1 MSVRPIL
8 VSTLPNFAPSK
19 SYSGFREK
27 EIGVEMKHVFV
38 NLAVFKV
45 AWTAVVVS
53 AAAGAPVIGVIAVA
67 IAVGIHL
74 WSNEN
79 PDNEIRL
86 LFIAATMGFAWESVL
101 VLASL
106 LEYSS
111 GNWVS
116 GLAPYWIV
124 SMWVLFATTLNVG
137 MRWLRRSTAIAA
149 VAGAI
154 GGPLAF
160 FAGASIGAVE
170 LVSPA
175 IALIAIGFGWAVMLP
190 LLVKLAVWLED
201 GHRLVEQ
208 SA

>member
-1 MSVRPIL
+1 
-8 VSTLPNFAPSK
+8 
-19 SYSGFREK
+19 
-27 EIGVEMKHVFV
+27 MKHVFV

-53 AAAGAPVIGVIAVA
+53 AAAGVPVVGAIAVA
-67 IAVGIHL
+67 IAVGIRL
-74 WSNEN
+74 WSCDN
-79 PDNEIRL
+79 PEAEIRL
-86 LFIAATMGFAWESVL
+86 LLVAATMGLAWESTL
-101 VLASL
+101 VLAGL

-111 GNWVS
+111 GTWMP

-124 SMWVLFATTLNVG
+124 AMWILFATTLNSG

-170 LVSPA
+170 LASPV
-175 IALIAIGFGWAVMLP
+175 IALISIGIGWAVMLP
-190 LLVKLAVWLED
+190 FLVKLAIRLD
-201 GHRLVEQ
+201 DSQRLVGQ

>member
-1 MSVRPIL
+1 
-8 VSTLPNFAPSK
+8 
-19 SYSGFREK
+19 
-27 EIGVEMKHVFV
+27 MKLAFI
-38 NLAVFKV
+38 NLAVFKA

-53 AAAGAPVIGVIAVA
+53 AAAGTPVIGVIAVA
-67 IAVGIHL
+67 TAVGIHL
-74 WSNEN
+74 WYSDN
-79 PDNEIRL
+79 PETEISL
-86 LFIAATMGFAWESVL
+86 LLAAAALGFGWESVL
-101 VLASL
+101 VLVGL
-106 LEYSS
+106 VEYSS
-111 GNWVS
+111 GNWMP

-137 MRWLRRSTAIAA
+137 MRWLRRSTTIAA

-175 IALIAIGFGWAVMLP
+175 IALIAIGIGWAVMLP

>member
-1 MSVRPIL
+1 
-8 VSTLPNFAPSK
+8 
-19 SYSGFREK
+19 
-27 EIGVEMKHVFV
+27 MKHVIV

-45 AWTAVVVS
+45 AWTAVVIS

-74 WSNEN
+74 WSCDN
-79 PDNEIRL
+79 PDSEIRL
-86 LFIAATMGFAWESVL
+86 LFVAATMGFAWESVL
-101 VLASL
+101 VIAGL

-111 GNWVS
+111 GNWAF
-116 GLAPYWIV
+116 GPAPYWIV

-137 MRWLRRSTAIAA
+137 MRWLRRGTAIAA

-175 IALIAIGFGWAVMLP
+175 VALIAIGLGWAVMLP
-190 LLVKLAVWLED
+190 LLVKLAVWLDD

>member
-1 MSVRPIL
+1 
-8 VSTLPNFAPSK
+8 
-19 SYSGFREK
+19 
-27 EIGVEMKHVFV
+27 MKHVLV
-38 NLAVFKV
+38 NLAVFKA
-45 AWTAVVVS
+45 AWTAVVIS
-53 AAAGAPVIGVIAVA
+53 AAAGAPVIGVVAVA
-67 IAVGIHL
+67 TAVAIHL

-86 LFIAATMGFAWESVL
+86 LFVAAAMGFAWESAL
-101 VLASL
+101 VLAGL

-124 SMWVLFATTLNVG
+124 AMWILFATTLNVG
-137 MRWLRRSTAIAA
+137 MRWLRRSTAVAA
-149 VAGAI
+149 AAGAI

-175 IALIAIGFGWAVMLP
+175 IALFAIGIGWAVMLP
-190 LLVKLAVWLED
+190 LLVKLAIWLD
-201 GHRLVEQ
+201 GSQPLVEQ

>member
-1 MSVRPIL
+1 
-8 VSTLPNFAPSK
+8 
-19 SYSGFREK
+19 
-27 EIGVEMKHVFV
+27 MKHVLV

-53 AAAGAPVIGVIAVA
+53 AAAGAPVIGAIAVA

-74 WSNEN
+74 WSSEN

-86 LFIAATMGFAWESVL
+86 LLAAASLGFAWESFL
-101 VLASL
+101 VLAGF

-124 SMWVLFATTLNVG
+124 AMWVLFATTLNVG

-160 FAGASIGAVE
+160 FAGSSIGAVE
-170 LVSPA
+170 LNSPA
-175 IALIAIGFGWAVMLP
+175 IALIAIGIGWAVMLP
-190 LLVKLAVWLED
+190 LLVKLAIWLD
-201 GHRLVEQ
+201 GNQPLVEQ

>member
-1 MSVRPIL
+1 MW
-8 VSTLPNFAPSK
+8 
-19 SYSGFREK
+19 
-27 EIGVEMKHVFV
+27 
-38 NLAVFKV
+38 
-45 AWTAVVVS
+45 WTAVVVS
-53 AAAGAPVIGVIAVA
+53 AAAGAPAIGAIAVA

-74 WSNEN
+74 WSNGN

-86 LFIAATMGFAWESVL
+86 LFVAAAMGFAWESVL
-101 VLASL
+101 VLAGL

-111 GNWVS
+111 GNWVF
-116 GLAPYWIV
+116 GLAPYWV
-124 SMWVLFATTLNVG
+124 VAMWVLFATTLNVG

-160 FAGASIGAVE
+160 FAGSSIGAVE

-175 IALIAIGFGWAVMLP
+175 IALIAIGIGWAVMLP
-190 LLVKLAVWLED
+190 LLVKVAVWLED

>member
-1 MSVRPIL
+1 
-8 VSTLPNFAPSK
+8 
-19 SYSGFREK
+19 
-27 EIGVEMKHVFV
+27 MKHVFV

-53 AAAGAPVIGVIAVA
+53 AAAGVPVIGAIAVA
-67 IAVGIHL
+67 IAVGIRL
-74 WSNEN
+74 WSCDN
-79 PDNEIRL
+79 PEAEIRL
-86 LFIAATMGFAWESVL
+86 LLVAATMGLAWESAL
-101 VLASL
+101 VLAGL

-111 GNWVS
+111 GTWMP

-124 SMWVLFATTLNVG
+124 AMWILFATTLNSG

-149 VAGAI
+149 IAGAI

-170 LVSPA
+170 LASPV
-175 IALIAIGFGWAVMLP
+175 IALISIGIGWAVMLP
-190 LLVKLAVWLED
+190 FLVKLAIRLD
-201 GHRLVEQ
+201 DSQRLVGQ

>member
-1 MSVRPIL
+1 
-8 VSTLPNFAPSK
+8 
-19 SYSGFREK
+19 
-27 EIGVEMKHVFV
+27 MKHVFV

-45 AWTAVVVS
+45 AWTAIVIS

-74 WSNEN
+74 WLHEN
-79 PDNEIRL
+79 ADSEFRL
-86 LFIAATMGFAWESVL
+86 LLTAAAIGFAWESVL

-106 LEYSS
+106 LEYPS
-111 GNWVS
+111 GNWVT

-124 SMWVLFATTLNVG
+124 AMWVLFATTLNVG
-137 MRWLRRSTAIAA
+137 MRWLRRSTAVAA
-149 VAGAI
+149 AAGAI

-175 IALIAIGFGWAVMLP
+175 FALVAIGIGWAVMLP
-190 LLVKLAVWLED
+190 LLVKFAIRLD
-201 GHRLVEQ
+201 DSHRLVEQ

>member
-1 MSVRPIL
+1 
-8 VSTLPNFAPSK
+8 
-19 SYSGFREK
+19 
-27 EIGVEMKHVFV
+27 MKHVFV

-53 AAAGAPVIGVIAVA
+53 AAAGAPVIGAIAVA

-74 WSNEN
+74 WSCDN
-79 PDNEIRL
+79 PEAEIRL
-86 LFIAATMGFAWESVL
+86 LLVAATMGLAWESAL
-101 VLASL
+101 VLAGL

-111 GNWVS
+111 GTWMP

-124 SMWVLFATTLNVG
+124 AMWILFATTLNVG

-149 VAGAI
+149 IAGAI

-160 FAGASIGAVE
+160 FAGAGIGAVE

-175 IALIAIGFGWAVMLP
+175 IALTCIGIGWAVMLP
-190 LLVKLAVWLED
+190 LLVKLAIRLD
-201 GHRLVEQ
+201 DSHRLVEQ

>member
-1 MSVRPIL
+1 
-8 VSTLPNFAPSK
+8 
-19 SYSGFREK
+19 
-27 EIGVEMKHVFV
+27 
-38 NLAVFKV
+38 
-45 AWTAVVVS
+45 
-53 AAAGAPVIGVIAVA
+53 
-67 IAVGIHL
+67 
-74 WSNEN
+74 
-79 PDNEIRL
+79 
-86 LFIAATMGFAWESVL
+86 
-101 VLASL
+101 
-106 LEYSS
+106 
-111 GNWVS
+111 VS

-124 SMWVLFATTLNVG
+124 AMWVLFATTLNVG

-175 IALIAIGFGWAVMLP
+175 IALIAIGIGWAVMLP
-190 LLVKLAVWLED
+190 LLVKLTVWLKD

>member
-1 MSVRPIL
+1 
-8 VSTLPNFAPSK
+8 
-19 SYSGFREK
+19 
-27 EIGVEMKHVFV
+27 MKHVLV

-45 AWTAVVVS
+45 AWTAVVIS
-53 AAAGAPVIGVIAVA
+53 AAAGAPVIGGIAVA
-67 IAVGIHL
+67 VAVGIHL

-86 LFIAATMGFAWESVL
+86 LFVAAAIGFAWESVL
-101 VLASL
+101 VLAGL

-111 GNWVS
+111 GIWVS

-124 SMWVLFATTLNVG
+124 AMWVLFATTLNVG

-175 IALIAIGFGWAVMLP
+175 IALIAIGIGWAVMLP

>member
-1 MSVRPIL
+1 MNH
-8 VSTLPNFAPSK
+8 TL
-19 SYSGFREK
+19 
-27 EIGVEMKHVFV
+27 V

-86 LFIAATMGFAWESVL
+86 LFVAAAMGFAWESVL
-101 VLASL
+101 VLAGL

-124 SMWVLFATTLNVG
+124 SMWVLFAQWSSYL
-137 MRWLRRSTAIAA
+137 
-149 VAGAI
+149 
-154 GGPLAF
+154 PQ
-160 FAGASIGAVE
+160 
-170 LVSPA
+170 SP
-175 IALIAIGFGWAVMLP
+175 
-190 LLVKLAVWLED
+190 
-201 GHRLVEQ
+201 
-208 SA
+208 

>member
-1 MSVRPIL
+1 
-8 VSTLPNFAPSK
+8 
-19 SYSGFREK
+19 
-27 EIGVEMKHVFV
+27 
-38 NLAVFKV
+38 
-45 AWTAVVVS
+45 
-53 AAAGAPVIGVIAVA
+53 
-67 IAVGIHL
+67 
-74 WSNEN
+74 
-79 PDNEIRL
+79 
-86 LFIAATMGFAWESVL
+86 
-101 VLASL
+101 
-106 LEYSS
+106 
-111 GNWVS
+111 VS

-124 SMWVLFATTLNVG
+124 AMWVLFATTLNVG

-175 IALIAIGFGWAVMLP
+175 IALIAIGIGWAVMLP
-190 LLVKLAVWLED
+190 LLVKLTVWLED